1 MSGTHTLENLVIYT
15 VYLTQIKSYLKKNA
29 NYLVYFKIL
38 NGMNTSIRIP
48 NCLTLARPRRIS
60 ALREKCPKTK
70 FFLIRIFPHSEWIR
84 RDTPY
89 LSVFSPNAGKY
100 GPEKTPC
107 IDTFHA
113 VLSRLDYGNL
123 TFNNISNR
131 LLKQPQRV

>member
-15 VYLTQIKSYLKKNA
+15 VYLPQIKSYLKKNA

-70 FFLIRIFPHSEWIR
+70 FFLIRIFPIQNEYEEILLIS
-84 RDTPY
+84 PC
-89 LSVFSPNAGKY
+89 SVQMRKNTDQK
-100 GPEKTPC
+100 KLR
-107 IDTFHA
+107 
-113 VLSRLDYGNL
+113 VLTLF
-123 TFNNISNR
+123 T
-131 LLKQPQRV
+131 QC